1 MTPRRKAK
9 FLEVIRHRQPGLT
22 VLMENI
28 DDPHNVSAVMRTCD
42 SVGIMELYAL
52 YRDPAFKKLKL
63 GNRSS
68 SSAKKWVDVR
78 LYNDQKLCLKAMRAK
93 YDKIYCTHLSADATP
108 LYELDLTGSV
118 GLAFGNEH
126 DGISKE
132 LLDLCDGNFV
142 IPQVGMI
149 ESLNVSVACA
159 ITLYEAY
166 RQRKAKGMYDTSA
179 FSESELEAMLEDYR
193 QRHSN
198 DYKEIPFKEDET
210 N

>member
-9 FLEVIRHRQPGLT
+9 FLKVIRHRQPGLT

-28 DDPHNVSAVMRTCD
+28 DDPHNIGAVMRTCD

-52 YRDPAFKKLKL
+52 YRDPQFQKLRL

-78 LYNDQKLCLKAMRAK
+78 LHNDPKKCLEEMRAK

-118 GLAFGNEH
+118 ALAFGNEH
-126 DGISKE
+126 DGISKD
-132 LLDLCDGNFV
+132 LLELCDGNFV

-166 RQRKAKGMYDTSA
+166 RQRKAKGMYDISA
-179 FSESELEAMLEDYR
+179 FSESELEALLEDYR
-193 QRHSN
+193 QRHSH
-198 DYKEIPFKEDET
+198 DYNEVLFLDET
-210 N
+210 E